1 MPGEQIEKSNL
12 KSQAALSSERTLP
25 DQLGIQH
32 RRKESVW
39 NQCGIR
45 GTDAHVPGLRRRNV
59 THLKLF
65 DGAPQVPHVKG
76 TVRVNSGIPV
86 VGRVNLCRHAL

>member
-12 KSQAALSSERTLP
+12 KSEAELSSERTLP

-39 NQCGIR
+39 NQG
-45 GTDAHVPGLRRRNV
+45 DRRSCPRF
-59 THLKLF
+59 K
-65 DGAPQVPHVKG
+65 APERHPSK
-76 TVRVNSGIPV
+76 TV
-86 VGRVNLCRHAL
+86 